1 MIKQPKN
8 QHQLVCWYLL
18 TMNGFSLRE
27 VINDSMFHKFQ
38 SRLSTLEKEYGQLAK
53 RNRVKFTNRFGNSG
67 SYFVYT
73 AIDREKVK
81 SVYNKISRIE
91 VKKLT

>member
-27 VINDSMFHKFQ
+27 VINDSMFFKFQ
-38 SRLSTLEKEYGQLAK
+38 TRLSELEKEHGLLAK
-53 RNRVKFTNRFGNSG
+53 RTKVKFTNRFQHSR
-67 SYFVYT
+67 VYYLYE
-73 AIDREKVK
+73 AIDKQKVL
-81 SVYNKISRIE
+81 SIYNLITRY
-91 VKKLT
+91 